1 MFTHKVGLFLGG
13 VFLGPRET
21 VFPAPRLLH
30 QLGTEL
36 FGPGA
41 SKDSVT
47 SIQVWHL
54 GTGSGMLC
62 LGLGGYLGTGVV
74 SGVPTG
80 RADTLGLVEGS
91 HTLDLWHNKTLQK

>member
-1 MFTHKVGLFLGG
+1 MFTHKVGPILGG

-30 QLGTEL
+30 QLGTEV
-36 FGPGA
+36 FSSGA

-47 SIQVWHL
+47 PSEVWHL
-54 GTGSGMLC
+54 GTGPGMFC

-74 SGVPTG
+74 SGVPIG
-80 RADTLGLVEGS
+80 RGDTLGLMEGS
-91 HTLDLWHNKTLQK
+91 HTVDL